1 MQMLMEL
8 YDSYAHKELHI
19 LLKSVYSLHQTGLVK
34 YEKNCTRIAVFPMH
48 CVVVMMVY
56 EMNGK
61 LTRVHRFHALSANL
75 QNYKR
80 RIGSEMGWKMCISA
94 AILVLAALT
103 SEVNQAQASCV
114 SRGGSLVEI
123 ENTAENDAIYGYIQ
137 NQGWTPH
144 FWIGLKIHVS
154 LGNFSWISDPDV
166 LPTYFNW
173 ALYEPMLSMKMK
185 TVHKCKIVM
194 DNGMTSRAIK
204 QYPTSVR
211 KIPVI
216 RVSCEEKYGPNWVT
230 LNTSISDKCYHFS
243 KNDKNY
249 AKTVQYCDKKG
260 GTLVII
266 GSEAE
271 NNMLWLAMKDL
282 RGNTNNNRWLGLM
295 LEHSG
300 SSYTL
305 EWIPDPTAPTTYTNF
320 FPGEPNNNN
329 NNEECVQMLKAD
341 GKWNDMPCSKTQ
353 KCICQRDPPTC
364 DSNISIGNGNG
375 NGTLFIFIV

>member
-1 MQMLMEL
+1 
-8 YDSYAHKELHI
+8 
-19 LLKSVYSLHQTGLVK
+19 
-34 YEKNCTRIAVFPMH
+34 
-48 CVVVMMVY
+48 
-56 EMNGK
+56 
-61 LTRVHRFHALSANL
+61 
-75 QNYKR
+75 
-80 RIGSEMGWKMCISA
+80 MCISA

-103 SEVNQAQASCV
+103 SEVDSACENGWISLLGADSCHCYFFDLSHKTFDQAQASCV

-173 ALYEPMLSMKMK
+173 ALYEPDVEHEDEDCTQMQNSNGQWNDVPCNK
-185 TVHKCKIVM
+185 T
-194 DNGMTSRAIK
+194 
-204 QYPTSVR
+204 
-211 KIPVI
+211 IPYVCEKNTGYQ
-216 RVSCEEKYGPNWVT
+216 SCEEKYGPNWVT

-375 NGTLFIFIV
+375 NDAP